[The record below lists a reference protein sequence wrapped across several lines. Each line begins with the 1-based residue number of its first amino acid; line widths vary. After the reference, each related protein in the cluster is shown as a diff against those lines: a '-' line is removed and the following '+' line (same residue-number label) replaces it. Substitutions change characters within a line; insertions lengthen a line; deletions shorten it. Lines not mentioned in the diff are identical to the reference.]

1 MSQPG
6 EAYTLGVYGLS
17 ATQRMVVGSLCRL
30 SQSRGIRYVLQDSP
44 DARASDMVV
53 VDTDDAEAFHRWQNQ
68 ENAFNGPVVY
78 VSAAPLSDLADK
90 HYNILRSHLSGGLL
104 QLLNRIVV
112 NELGHK
118 PPATANKTDGNQ
130 SGSREKGTF
139 RGHPAARALVIDDSL
154 SARTQISLCLEKL
167 NMDVTVAKDAQHA
180 LNQLQDR
187 FFDIIFLDVILPD
200 MDGYQVCKLIK
211 KDPMTRRVPVV
222 MLTSKGSTINRL
234 QGSIAGCD
242 RYLVKPASEDDVI
255 SVAKHLLP
263 AFQHAQSG

>member
-1 MSQPG
+1 MSRPG

-17 ATQRMVVGSLCRL
+17 ATQRMVVASLCRL
-30 SQSRGIRYVLQDSP
+30 SQSRGIRYALQDTP
-44 DARASDMVV
+44 DALTCDIAV
-53 VDTDDAEAFHRWQNQ
+53 VDADDAEALDRWRNQ
-68 ENAFNGPVVY
+68 QEAFQRPIVY
-78 VSAAPLSDLADK
+78 VSASPLTDLEDK

-112 NELGHK
+112 NELGHE
-118 PPATANKTDGNQ
+118 PSAAAGESGAAASAERGDGA
-130 SGSREKGTF
+130 GSR
-139 RGHPAARALVIDDSL
+139 PAARALVIDDSL
-154 SARTQISLCLEKL
+154 SARTQIALCLEKL
-167 NMDVTVAKDAQHA
+167 NIDVTVAKDAQHA
-180 LNQLQDR
+180 LSQIHER

-242 RYLVKPASEDDVI
+242 RYLVKPATEEDVI

-263 AFQHAQSG
+263 ASQHVQSG

>member
-6 EAYTLGVYGLS
+6 EEYALGVYGLS
-17 ATQRMVVGSLCRL
+17 ATQRMVVASLCRL
-30 SQSRGIRYVLQDSP
+30 SKSRAIRYALQDAG
-44 DARASDMVV
+44 DAHNCDIAV
-53 VDTDDAEAFHRWQNQ
+53 VDTDDAEALERWKNQ
-68 ENAFNGPVVY
+68 GKAFQGPIVY
-78 VSAAPLSDLADK
+78 VSASPLTDLANK

-104 QLLNRIVV
+104 QLLNRIAV
-112 NELGHK
+112 NELGHEPSGTAGK
-118 PPATANKTDGNQ
+118 PVAARAPERDDR
-130 SGSREKGTF
+130 SGSR
-139 RGHPAARALVIDDSL
+139 PAARALVIDDSL
-154 SARTQISLCLEKL
+154 SARTQIALCLEKL
-167 NMDVTVAKDAQHA
+167 NIDVTVAKDAQHA
-180 LNQLQDR
+180 LNQIHER

-242 RYLVKPASEDDVI
+242 RYLVKPATEEDVI

-263 AFQHAQSG
+263 ASQHVHSG